1 MHPQRVCAIVGA
13 CAVLHNIA
21 IIQNEPM
28 EDGDAEYDDSPEID
42 PYNGPERGLAIR
54 THICNTF
61 FA

>member
-1 MHPQRVCAIVGA
+1 MHPERVCAIVGA

-21 IIQNEPM
+21 ITRNEPM
-28 EDGDAEYDDSPEID
+28 EDGDVEDDSPEMD
-42 PYNGPERGLAIR
+42 HYNGPEHGFAIR